1 MSVKLEHQVKSIA
14 KDLGF
19 EDCRF
24 ARAQKASHAE
34 EFQDWLD
41 DDKHGDMEWMAK
53 NPERRKDPSL
63 LFEGAKTVIVLAL
76 NYFPK
81 ELSNLKKNGVGKFAK
96 YAWGNDYHDVIDK
109 KLIRFSKALEKLGG
123 EQKFYVDY
131 GPILERDFATD
142 SGVGWNGKSTV
153 QIHPKL
159 GTWFSSQN

>member
-1 MSVKLEHQVKSIA
+1 MSVKLEDQVKSIA

-53 NPERRKDPSL
+53 NPERRKNPSL

-81 ELSNLKKNGVGKFAK
+81 ES
-96 YAWGNDYHDVIDK
+96 
-109 KLIRFSKALEKLGG
+109 
-123 EQKFYVDY
+123 
-131 GPILERDFATD
+131 
-142 SGVGWNGKSTV
+142 STV
-153 QIHPKL
+153 LLVPRTGIVTLLKFQNFHFVTSTQI
-159 GTWFSSQN
+159 